1 MQNLMPVNNVFSGG
15 KIIHFTQTKHPGIL
29 WASYKRKKNC
39 YVVFQPISQLQY
51 WAKTNGSR
59 PVISFPLSALCSPEA
74 AQSLFQMDQQTVIDL
89 SPCLHFHPLAHL
101 SVHLFTPALQRAAFS
116 TEKRLKEQKRKRK
129 RGRVFGAEQSLIPLT
144 QKLTLIPG
152 TQWSQPP
159 APLGRAA
166 NNTHNAACLWLPE
179 SPVAILVQLVEGR
192 ARDVMPGSSL

>member
-129 RGRVFGAEQSLIPLT
+129 KGQGVWSGAEPYPSDTKAHSDPWNT
-144 QKLTLIPG
+144 ME
-152 TQWSQPP
+152 P
-159 APLGRAA
+159 APCTLG
-166 NNTHNAACLWLPE
+166 
-179 SPVAILVQLVEGR
+179 
-192 ARDVMPGSSL
+192 PGSK